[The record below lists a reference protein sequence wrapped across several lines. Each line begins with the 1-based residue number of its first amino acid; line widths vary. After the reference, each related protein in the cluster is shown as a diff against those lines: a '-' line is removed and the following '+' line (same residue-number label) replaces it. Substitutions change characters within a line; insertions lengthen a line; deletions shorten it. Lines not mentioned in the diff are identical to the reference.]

1 MEIVLNNQYLLYEI
15 LDKLDFH
22 DVYFLK
28 NVNKLFREVVGQQ
41 YSHKWYRLYNSA
53 CVCIIILKTNLF
65 FTKPI
70 VVQEKRKKALEDL
83 MFKYW
88 VVLINNKNLINC
100 FNYLLEENK
109 NSHIYQQHFLEKKK
123 VKIKYKFMEKYLKL
137 NLLENI

>member
-22 DVYFLK
+22 DIYFLK
-28 NVNKLFREVVGQQ
+28 NVNKTFKEVVGQQ
-41 YSHKWYRLYNSA
+41 YSRKLCKLYNSA
-53 CVCIIILKTNLF
+53 CICIIMLKTKSF
-65 FTKPI
+65 FMKPI
-70 VVQEKRKKALEDL
+70 VVQEQRRKALEDL

-137 NLLENI
+137 DLLENI